1 MELDW
6 LNINP
11 MTGGTGQ
18 TEIYASVTE
27 NTKVGSTRR
36 ATVRFTNGEG
46 LTADLKLTQP
56 SNQEDIFFVLG
67 PDYLYVPAGG
77 GTFYVDILSNSYWK
91 VSDYDSGLTIT
102 TGNMDGF
109 GDGVLAI
116 TFPINPNTDNEY
128 GYDHYGRPFYGREG
142 YITVSTLRGD
152 YRIFWEQV
160 AYNAITVVPQKLVF
174 SQTGGSKTVTVK
186 SSVDWT
192 LTSYDSATTT
202 ISPVSGHSGETVV
215 TVTKQ
220 PLTQTQITYYITVP
234 STAVFSDGSNTAVL
248 SINSTIDDYYIDDDY
263 VTVTYYVPE
272 DKVNKDMFLYRW
284 ISGKKEYYISGG
296 SMYYNVIPLG
306 YVAPSEVLFQ
316 DANNTG
322 TAIKKDPV
330 TWQEVA
336 TQAYFTKF
344 TTPGY
349 HQIKYKFPDSTLI
362 GKYMFEFSKDIVRIV
377 VGNECSGFIAACSA
391 RDVINCEEVILG
403 LGTITLIGEA
413 AFSGCGSYDKD
424 FILPNGVKNMQ
435 YCPFTDFKA
444 KKFIFDM
451 DYWGGDNASETKT
464 TQSFIRNNT
473 DGLPGMFNVYV
484 YGPSYGKC
492 NRLIG
497 SSSYYKWSKNPGPF
511 SCTELVFGQN
521 VKMMY
526 SNGIYPYGF
535 VRSST
540 DEAERIWYPG
550 IMYSFTVA
558 ATPIRC
564 NSITMLKK
572 TPPQTPSGINAN
584 MTRTRHTFNIYGDGA
599 AHNYDFGFN
608 PGSKPFHY
616 PVGSDYSAWLSTF
629 TNNYGDIDI

>member
-11 MTGGTGQ
+11 TSGGTGQ
-18 TEIYASVTE
+18 TDVYVSVTE
-27 NTKVGSTRR
+27 NTAIGSTRS
-36 ATVRFTNGEG
+36 ATVRFTNEEG
-46 LTADLKLTQP
+46 LTADLNLSQGSDT
-56 SNQEDIFFVLG
+56 SDMRFVVT
-67 PDYLYVPAGG
+67 PDYIFVPGGG
-77 GTFYVDILSNSYWK
+77 GTFYVNVLTNTYWK
-91 VSDYDSGLTIT
+91 VSDYNPSLTIT
-102 TGNMDGF
+102 TENIDGY
-109 GDGVLAI
+109 GDGVLTI
-116 TFPINPNTDNEY
+116 TFPPNPNTNNQY
-128 GYDHYGRPFYGREG
+128 GYDYYGRPFYGREG
-142 YITVSTLRGD
+142 YITVSSVMGQ
-152 YRIFWEQV
+152 YQIFWEQA
-160 AYNAITVVPQKLVF
+160 AYEAITVAPKKLIFPQ
-174 SQTGGSKTVTVK
+174 SGGSKTVTVK
-186 SSVDWT
+186 SSTDWT

-202 ISPVSGHSGETVV
+202 ISPISGHNGETVV

-220 PLTQTQITYYITVP
+220 PLTQAQIDYYVTVP
-234 STAVFSDGSNTAVL
+234 STAIFSDGSNTAVL
-248 SINSTIDDYYIDDDY
+248 SISSTIDDYFIDDDY
-263 VTVTYYVPE
+263 VTITYYVPE
-272 DKVNKDMFLYRW
+272 DKVDKDMFLFRW
-284 ISGKKEYYISGG
+284 ITGRKEYYYENGTS
-296 SMYYNVIPLG
+296 YYNVIPLG

-316 DANNTG
+316 DQHNTG
-322 TAIKKDPV
+322 TSIKADPV

-349 HQIKYKFPDSTLI
+349 HQIKYKFPDNTLI
-362 GKYMFEFSKDIVRIV
+362 TKYMFEFSKDIVKVV
-377 VGNECSGFIAACSA
+377 VGNDCNGTIDACSV
-391 RDVINCEEVILG
+391 RDVTNCEEVILG

-435 YCPFTDFKA
+435 YCPFTDFKS

-464 TQSFIRNNT
+464 TQSFVRY
-473 DGLPGMFNVYV
+473 DDSGFRWFNVFIYGNSF
-484 YGPSYGKC
+484 GPSS
-492 NRLIG
+492 RLVG

-540 DEAERIWYPG
+540 SERETIWYSG
-550 IMYSFTVA
+550 IMYSFTVQTA
-558 ATPIRC
+558 PITC
-564 NSITMLKK
+564 STITMLGK
-572 TPPQTPSGINAN
+572 TPPQTPSGINEN
-584 MTRTRHTFNIYGDGA
+584 MTRTRHTFTLGYSDV
-599 AHNYDFGFN
+599 HNYDFGFS